1 MVFNSPPENGTT
13 DKAYFDLE
21 RGDSSPTPELASPK
35 PLQRSNSIP
44 FSRSNSD
51 TEEKKE
57 EDDVEADEFNLQD
70 LNIDVPHIM
79 ESLNSHVVFR
89 VKEGY
94 DMKGLPKFDDLTRYD
109 IREKEELELWQLEV
123 RRLTD
128 MAKSEK
134 PPYLE
139 GDREWFG
146 KADSDGYNGLHRLAL
161 QVQYALDII
170 IHDNELVLLEHHPH
184 IANEKSWE
192 NAHRRICRTFDQDKG
207 TIRYE
212 RTIRIKKNNDEAYHA
227 VINYLTAVLIRVLLR
242 SMTGKFWVENCITVL
257 AKYAAKFKVVGADLP
272 LAFEKTLSAHEDFQ
286 IRVSQTPEVRGVIPP
301 AKTAT
306 GEEDDHI
313 AKQQKALKED
323 IDTSGARYFIEM
335 DTFRHPLGMLIQ
347 SAIADLA
354 WNEEFGQTADMFE
367 TSAVIYD
374 TGYPNRRT
382 QLCQERDGSI
392 GAAAERRDINFAGVA
407 FQIGFEIWSTL
418 STSSDDPIGE
428 NYTTLTWSRKAYL
441 ESNDETRGS
450 LALKSDSHVQ
460 KPRARPKDPEIRM
473 TAMADVITALVPY
486 LMYCGSFASALSGF
500 TKLAVLISDPSN
512 PVRYYRQKSF
522 LSVARMHTSAYER
535 FKNPNSSL
543 IAQTVFETDIAR
555 RARLGEPNTQL
566 GDQLKEVVGWTIDEK
581 AITIQHRWYT
591 LFSLLVC
598 ALLIA
603 GGVALI
609 AIEERAKGVDPSNL
623 TALAWAAAGFSMVY
637 FKSRRV
643 QDWPWRDFLRGR
655 IVCRSVSEVQSVTG
669 MDPQALMA
677 ILLRLESRLLLKT
690 RGPFNTLF
698 ARKAEDGF
706 SIDVPL
712 LTSTVVDGGH
722 IFVRVDSMSGPALV
736 GLRAKNWGSYE
747 SISPKDYSPNGEGFV
762 CRDFL
767 DAGWYKSHEEGEE
780 KALSLYT
787 ICTNE
792 LHWYRVRGVFSTRA
806 LFD

>member
-1 MVFNSPPENGTT
+1 
-13 DKAYFDLE
+13 
-21 RGDSSPTPELASPK
+21 
-35 PLQRSNSIP
+35 
-44 FSRSNSD
+44 
-51 TEEKKE
+51 
-57 EDDVEADEFNLQD
+57 
-70 LNIDVPHIM
+70 
-79 ESLNSHVVFR
+79 SHVLFR
-89 VKEGY
+89 AKEGY
-94 DMKGLPKFDDLTRYD
+94 EMKGLPKFDDLTRYD

-123 RRLTD
+123 RRLAE
-128 MAKSEK
+128 MAKSED
-134 PPYLE
+134 PPSLE
-139 GDREWFG
+139 GDPEWFG
-146 KADSDGYNGLHRLAL
+146 RADSDGYNNLHRLAL
-161 QVQYALDII
+161 QVQYAMDVV
-170 IHDNELVLLEHHPH
+170 IHDNELVLLEHHPQ

-192 NAHRRICRTFDQDKG
+192 MAHRRICRTFDQEKG

-212 RTIRIKKNNDEAYHA
+212 RTIRIKKHNDEAYHA
-227 VINYLTAVLIRVLLR
+227 LVNYITAVLIRVLLR
-242 SMTGKFWVENCITVL
+242 SMTGKFWVENCVTVL
-257 AKYAAKFKVVGADLP
+257 AKFAAKFKVVGADLP

-286 IRVSQTPEVRGVIPP
+286 IRVSQTPEARGVIPP
-301 AKTAT
+301 AQSAA
-306 GEEDDHI
+306 GEGDDHI
-313 AKQQKALKED
+313 AKQQKALRED

-335 DTFRHPLGMLIQ
+335 DTFRHPLGMIIQ

-354 WNEEFGQTADMFE
+354 WNEEFGQTADIFE
-367 TSAVIYD
+367 TSAVVYD
-374 TGYPNRRT
+374 TGFPNRRT

-407 FQIGFEIWSTL
+407 FQIGFEIWGTL
-418 STSSDDPIGE
+418 SSSSDDPIGE
-428 NYTTLTWSRKAYL
+428 NYTTLTWSRKPYSKGYDKL
-441 ESNDETRGS
+441 KGNDK
-450 LALKSDSHVQ
+450 LKGDDRLNGDDGLNGDAHISQ
-460 KPRARPKDPEIRM
+460 KPLRQSRQPDPEIRM
-473 TAMADVITALVPY
+473 TAMADVIAALVPY

-512 PVRYYRQKSF
+512 PVRYYKQKAF

-535 FKNPNSSL
+535 SKKPNSAL
-543 IAQTVFETDIAR
+543 IAQTVFETDISR
-555 RARLGEPNTQL
+555 RARLGEPNVRL
-566 GDQLKEVVGWTIDEK
+566 RDELEKVIGWTIDEK
-581 AITIQHRWYT
+581 AITIQHTWYT
-591 LFSLLVC
+591 LISLLAC
-598 ALLIA
+598 AVLIA

-609 AIEERAKGVDPSNL
+609 AIGERAKGVDPSNL
-623 TALAWAAAGFSMVY
+623 TALAWAAAGFSMVF

-669 MDPQALMA
+669 MDPQTLMA
-677 ILLRLESRLLLKT
+677 ILLRLESRVLLKT

-767 DAGWYKSHEEGEE
+767 DAGWYRGHGEGEE
-780 KALSLYT
+780 KALPLYT

-806 LFD
+806 LLD